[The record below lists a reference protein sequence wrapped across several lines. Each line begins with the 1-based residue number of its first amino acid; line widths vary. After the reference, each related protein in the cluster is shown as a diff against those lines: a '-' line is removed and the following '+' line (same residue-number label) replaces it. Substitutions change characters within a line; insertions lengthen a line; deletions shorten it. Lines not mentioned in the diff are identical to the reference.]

1 METIGDAYMVV
12 SGLPVRNGIQH
23 AGEICT
29 MSLQLLSSINSFKI
43 AHRPTL
49 KLKLR
54 IGVHSGTAC
63 TLTFHLQSTH
73 ISLTV
78 DSHFTYSRLTFHL
91 QSTHISLT
99 VDSHFTYSRLTFHL
113 QSTHISLTVDSHFT
127 YSRLTFHL
135 QSTHISLTVDSHF
148 TYSRIVFMSNNI
160 LMYLTTHATVL
171 LMVIFIIFA
180 CRLTFHLQSYCV
192 HV

>member
-63 TLTFHLQSTH
+63 TLTFHLHSTH
-73 ISLTV
+73 V
-78 DSHFTYSRLTFHL
+78 
-91 QSTHISLT
+91 SLT

-148 TYSRIVFMSNNI
+148 TYSRIVFMPNNI